1 MIKIETIKGMSYPRL
16 VCDISG
22 RTIEDVSLANAIW
35 LEDNFEDGSSRVASP
50 VHHVLKEYDRPFSD
64 KFLGKKPGQT
74 NCWMSLDV
82 YWNLLLKNTGFDHKS
97 AEMATRRKLAGSLV

>member
-16 VCDISG
+16 VCNISG
-22 RTIEDVSLANAIW
+22 RTIEDVTLANAIW
-35 LEDNFEDGSSRVASP
+35 LEDDSSHVASP
-50 VHHVLKEYDRPFSD
+50 VYHVLKEYDRPLSD
-64 KFLGKKPGQT
+64 KFLGKKSGQT

-97 AEMATRRKLAGSLV
+97 AEMATRQKLASSLV